1 MINNNETSI
10 RKKSKAKTGIKISS
24 AILAIIL
31 LWLVLASILPLLN
44 HKEVSQD
51 YQASFHPA
59 DCYSDTPGTERVAC
73 IDDNKE
79 ALLCRLM
86 LIENAKEEILLST
99 FDMKEDE
106 SGKDI
111 MAALLQAADRGV
123 QIKLLVDHAT
133 SVAHLS
139 KSDCFKVLALH
150 PNIEIKR
157 YNPVQLFLPYK
168 ALLRLHDKTLVIDQT
183 AYLLGGRN
191 TYDLFL
197 GDYSEIKNI
206 DRELLVYQ
214 TEQDEHSSMTQL
226 RDYFSEIW
234 SLDCCKPYTIKK
246 ETDKMKNAKE
256 SLFARYEQI
265 REAYAPAFTA
275 PDWEAITM
283 PANKITL
290 LANPPEAV
298 NKEPE
303 LWYSMVELMSQGEQ
317 IVCITPYIIC
327 SKRMYKDLTNLCRDN
342 KEVAIITNA
351 AESGANPFGCS
362 DYLNQKKKIWQTGV
376 DVYEFSGQHSL
387 HTKTILID
395 QRMSIVGS
403 FNMDM
408 RSAYLDTEL
417 MLAVDC
423 EALNKQLRDSAE
435 EKIQASRLMNDDG
448 QYEYGPLFQERT
460 LSVSDKIKYT
470 LLRILSPLIRHLL

>member
-1 MINNNETSI
+1 MKKEKNIKHTTS
-10 RKKSKAKTGIKISS
+10 KGKTGIKITC
-24 AILAIIL
+24 AVLAVIL
-31 LWLVLASILPLLN
+31 LWLVLASILPLLH

-51 YQASFHPA
+51 YQASFNPA
-59 DCYSDTPGTERVAC
+59 DCYSDTPGTDRVAC
-73 IDDNKE
+73 IDDNQD
-79 ALLCRLM
+79 ALLYRLM
-86 LIENAKEEILLST
+86 LIETAKEEILFST
-99 FDMKEDE
+99 FDMMDDE

-111 MAALLQAADRGV
+111 MAALLQAAERGV

-133 SVAHLS
+133 SIVHLS
-139 KSDCFKVLALH
+139 KSNYFKALASH
-150 PNIEIKR
+150 PNIQIKR
-157 YNPVQLFLPYK
+157 YNPVQLFLPWK
-168 ALLRLHDKTLVIDQT
+168 ALLRLHDKTFVIDHT

-197 GDYSEIKNI
+197 GNYSDTKNM

-214 TEQDEHSSMTQL
+214 TEQNEHSSMNQL
-226 RDYFSEIW
+226 RNYFDEIW
-234 SLDCCKPYTIKK
+234 SLDCCKPYSCKENDEIKK
-246 ETDKMKNAKE
+246 AKE
-256 SLFARYEQI
+256 SLLARYKQI
-265 REAYAPAFTA
+265 KIDYAEAFETPN
-275 PDWEAITM
+275 WEAITM

-290 LANPPEAV
+290 LSNPPKPI

-327 SKRMYKDLTNLCRDN
+327 SKRMYQDLTDLCAGEREI
-342 KEVAIITNA
+342 KIITNA
-351 AESGANPFGCS
+351 AESGANPFGCC
-362 DYLNQKKKIWQTGV
+362 DYLNQKQKIWKTGAN
-376 DVYEFSGQHSL
+376 VYEYAGQHSL

-423 EALNKQLRDSAE
+423 EALNKQLRESAE
-435 EKIQASRLMNDDG
+435 ENIQASRVMQKDG
-448 QYEYGPLFQERT
+448 QYEYGPLFQEHT
-460 LSVSDKIKYT
+460 LSTSAKIKYT
-470 LLRILSPLIRHLL
+470 LLRIISPLIRHLL

>member
-1 MINNNETSI
+1 MKN
-10 RKKSKAKTGIKISS
+10 RKTDKHEKSKAKTGAKITC
-24 AILAIIL
+24 AILAAIL
-31 LWLVLASILPLLN
+31 TWLLFASIFPLLY
-44 HKEVSQD
+44 HKEVSQT

-59 DCYSDTPGTERVAC
+59 DCYSDTLGNERVAC
-73 IDDNKE
+73 IDDNQD

-86 LIENAKEEILLST
+86 LIENAKEEILFST
-99 FDMKEDE
+99 FDMMDDE
-106 SGKDI
+106 SGKDV
-111 MAALLQAADRGV
+111 MAALLQAAERGV
-123 QIKLLVDHAT
+123 HIKMLIDHAT

-139 KSDCFKVLALH
+139 KSDHFKVLASH

-157 YNPVQLFLPYK
+157 YNPVQLFFPWK
-168 ALLRLHDKTLVIDQT
+168 ALLRLHDKTLVIDRT

-197 GDYSEIKNI
+197 GNYSEIKNI

-214 TEQDEHSSMTQL
+214 TAQDEHSSMNQL
-226 RDYFSEIW
+226 RNYYSEIW
-234 SLDCCKPYTIKK
+234 SLDCCKPYTVKK
-246 ETDKMKNAKE
+246 ETDAIKQARE
-256 SLFARYEQI
+256 TLLARYEQI
-265 REAYAPAFTA
+265 KSTYAEALQA
-275 PDWEAITM
+275 PDWKAITM

-290 LANPPEAV
+290 LSNPPEAI

-303 LWYSMVELMSQGEQ
+303 LWYSMVELMSTGEQ

-327 SKRMYKDLTNLCRDN
+327 SKRMYKDLTNLCAGNR
-342 KEVAIITNA
+342 EVKIITNA

-362 DYLNQKKKIWQTGV
+362 DYLNQKKKIWKTGV

-387 HTKTILID
+387 HTKTILVD
-395 QRMSIVGS
+395 QRMSLVGS

-423 EALNKQLRDSAE
+423 EALNKQLRERADE
-435 EKIQASRLMNDDG
+435 NIQASRTMSDDG
-448 QYEYGPLFQERT
+448 HYEYGPQFQEQT
-460 LSVSDKIKYT
+460 LSTSVKIKYT
-470 LLRILSPLIRHLL
+470 FLRIISPLIRHLL